1 MKSKQQIFFLTKSD
15 IIEMMSIVERRI
27 PIEYVL
33 MGAFDSEVV
42 RRECTISKFTKL
54 GHTDYGDWISLD
66 NRYMVLPLN
75 DEVKYRIVKQ
85 RRDGSYHYIID
96 LSSNPTGVEL
106 STGGIYDYAEQ
117 VLIAGRLAVFT
128 DCSIE
133 SMQIY
138 NEILKAM
145 KDCFIKRNNIF
156 VSQET
161 LCLLKNGWRLTY
173 SYNAPC
179 ENDFKIEKL

>member
-1 MKSKQQIFFLTKSD
+1 M
-15 IIEMMSIVERRI
+15 
-27 PIEYVL
+27 
-33 MGAFDSEVV
+33 
-42 RRECTISKFTKL
+42 
-54 GHTDYGDWISLD
+54 
-66 NRYMVLPLN
+66 
-75 DEVKYRIVKQ
+75 
-85 RRDGSYHYIID
+85 
-96 LSSNPTGVEL
+96 EL